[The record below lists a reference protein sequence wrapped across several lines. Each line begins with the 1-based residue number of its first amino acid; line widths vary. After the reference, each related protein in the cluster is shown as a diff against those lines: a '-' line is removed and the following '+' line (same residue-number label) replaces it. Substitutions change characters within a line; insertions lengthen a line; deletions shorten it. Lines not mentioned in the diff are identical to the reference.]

1 MRRSKGFRIALLTL
15 ISFAVVL
22 VLHFSGLLSL
32 FELKAYDGF
41 SRMLNPAE
49 GTDRIVM
56 VEIDQP
62 SLDALSAQ
70 GINWPWPRQMYAP
83 IIEYLSEAEAVF
95 IDILY
100 TEASSYGQEDDMIL
114 AESVKTVSNV
124 YLPIFLTNQDK
135 VMSAE
140 DEEFVER
147 IAIQEYIEPVV
158 TYGSAITPIDPLKE
172 GVRGA
177 GNVTIAPDQDG
188 VYRRVPLVFGLNGL
202 RIPHFVLGHFM
213 ERGGVRVRKDRLVL
227 GDEPIPLKKGRLML
241 RFYTDQNPF
250 ARFSAA
256 EILDF
261 YLKEMGSIEPAV
273 PRSYFRGKY
282 VFIGLTAPGL
292 YDLKPTAVS
301 SISTGVLVH
310 ATTLENILNETYIT
324 PVGSAALL
332 VFVFLI
338 CLVVSLIV
346 LSSHSI
352 YVNSSLFV
360 VLLVVAVAIP
370 AILFKLNYYMNI
382 TPPSVSLV
390 LSFTI
395 AATYSYATEG
405 KHRKQLRNAFQH
417 YVAPAVVDTILKEA
431 EKLKLGGEKKAM
443 TALFSD
449 IRGFTT
455 ISESMDP
462 TDLVRFLNEYF
473 SIMTRVIMK
482 YEGTLDK
489 FIGDAIM
496 AFYGAPLEQ
505 RDHAVRGCRTAVEM
519 LRALREVQPGW
530 EARHFP
536 SIDIGIG
543 LNSGEMTVGNMGS
556 DERFDY
562 TIMGDNV
569 NLASRLEGIN
579 KQYGTNIVISQY
591 TRGLIGDQDFFVR
604 ELDSVR
610 VKGKKEPVTIYELVD
625 DHTPEPAR
633 VEMLESLAEGLHAYK
648 ARRWRE
654 AAVSFT
660 QALRID
666 PADFPSKLYV
676 SRCEEYVRQPPPED
690 WDGVFV
696 METK

>member
-1 MRRSKGFRIALLTL
+1 MVRGKVLRTALLTL
-15 ISFAVVL
+15 ISFVVVL
-22 VLHFSGLLSL
+22 VLHLSGLLSL

-41 SRMLNPAE
+41 SRMLNPAQ

-70 GINWPWPRQMYAP
+70 SINWPWPRQIYAP

-114 AESVKTVSNV
+114 AESVKTASNV
-124 YLPIFLTNQDK
+124 YLPVFLTNQEK
-135 VMSAE
+135 LMSAE
-140 DEEFVER
+140 DEDFLER
-147 IAIQEYIEPVV
+147 IALQENIEPVV
-158 TYGSAITPIDPLKE
+158 SYRSAVTPIDPLKE

-202 RIPHFVLGHFM
+202 RIPHFVLGHLV

-227 GDEPIPLKKGRLML
+227 GDEPIPLKEGGLML
-241 RFYTDQNPF
+241 RFFTDQDPF

-256 EILDF
+256 EVLDF
-261 YLKEMGSIEPAV
+261 YLKEMASIEPAV
-273 PRSYFRGKY
+273 HRSFFRGKY

-310 ATTLENILNETYIT
+310 ATTLENILNKTYIT
-324 PVGSAALL
+324 PVRSAALL

-338 CLVVSLIV
+338 CFVVSLIV
-346 LSSHSI
+346 LTSHSI

-360 VLLVVAVAIP
+360 VLLAVAVAVP
-370 AILFKLNYYMNI
+370 AILFKLNYYIDI

-390 LSFTI
+390 LSFII

-417 YVAPAVVDTILKEA
+417 YVAPAVVDNILKEA
-431 EKLKLGGEKKAM
+431 DKLKLGGEKKKM

-455 ISESMDP
+455 ISEGMDP
-462 TDLVRFLNEYF
+462 TDLVKFLNGYF

-482 YEGTLDK
+482 YQGTLDK

-505 RDHAVRGCRTAVEM
+505 PDHAVRGCRTAVEM
-519 LRALREVQPGW
+519 LRALREIQPDW
-530 EARHFP
+530 KAQSFP

-591 TRGLIGDQDFFVR
+591 TRELVGDESFFVR

-633 VEMLESLAEGLHAYK
+633 VEMFESFAAGLHAYK
-648 ARRWRE
+648 QRRWQE
-654 AAVSFT
+654 AAAHFT

-666 PADFPSKLYV
+666 PSDYPSKLYV
-676 SRCEEYVRQPPPED
+676 GRCEGYDLEPPPAD

-696 METK
+696 MKTK